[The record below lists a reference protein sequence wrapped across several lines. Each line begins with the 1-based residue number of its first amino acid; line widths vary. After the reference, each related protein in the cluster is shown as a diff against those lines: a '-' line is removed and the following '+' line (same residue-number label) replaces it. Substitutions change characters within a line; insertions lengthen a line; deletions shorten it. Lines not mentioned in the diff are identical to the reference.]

1 MKVGYRI
8 GIVLHQA
15 LLQTVQTCNALV
27 IIKVH
32 SLEYE
37 IFGGIHKESSEA
49 LATYEDEA
57 FVGVCSGKGI

>member
-1 MKVGYRI
+1 VKVGYSI

-15 LLQTVQTCNALV
+15 LLQTVKACYTF
-27 IIKVH
+27 IFIEVH

-49 LATYEDEA
+49 LATYENEA
-57 FVGVCSGKGI
+57 FVGGCSGKGI